1 MRLFRLT
8 PRRRALLA
16 LILLGGPLAATSGRI
31 APADPADPPPR
42 PAILGTGPVLRQS
55 VVPATSFFAR
65 APVTRVEGD
74 ATSVVIQREVVPAAE
89 DTSLLGPRVWIIR
102 VLLYAFYLIIA
113 MVCVYIV
120 RHYLFTLNR
129 LFRPTRQPY
138 VDIDIADWPP
148 ITVLIPA
155 HNEQE
160 VIGDILEAVLD
171 ADYPRE
177 RLTVVPIDDRSTDRT
192 GEIVEAFQAANPD
205 VVRPFLRTEGK
216 PGKAAALN
224 DAMAIVTTEIALVF
238 DADYL
243 PGRGL
248 LKQLVAPFFDPE
260 VGAVMGRVVPHN
272 ITRNLLSRLL
282 DLERS
287 GGYQVDQQ
295 ARMNMGLVPQY
306 GGTVGGVRSR
316 ALRAVG
322 GWRVDSLAEDTDA
335 TYRLLLAGW
344 KTVYQNRSE
353 CYEQVPEDWDGRLR
367 QIRRWAMGHN
377 EVAVTYL
384 GGLLRSARTSLA
396 EKLDGALLL
405 GVYTM
410 SPILVLGWLI
420 GIVLWYLGVTKPG
433 LIVILLVVSY
443 SALGNFATFFEIAAA
458 AHLDGSHNRI
468 RLLPFVFL
476 GFLVSLFGVS
486 RATLSQLL
494 PHKTR
499 SLRWHKTEHNHNG
512 NHGYR
517 LRNGFNGRHEHPGA
531 AS

>member
-1 MRLFRLT
+1 MTTSVSKAWQRS
-8 PRRRALLA
+8 LLA
-16 LILLGGPLAATSGRI
+16 LALALGTLAATHTGTRLEPVVS
-31 APADPADPPPR
+31 AER
-42 PAILGTGPVLRQS
+42 PDVLGSGPVSSRT
-55 VVPATSFFAR
+55 VVPATSFFGPPR
-65 APVTRVEGD
+65 LTRIGGSAVG
-74 ATSVVIQREVVPAAE
+74 AVLQQEVVRSSP
-89 DTSLLGPRVWIIR
+89 DPSRLGPRSWIVT
-102 VLLYAFYLIIA
+102 VLLYTFYLIIA
-113 MVCVYIV
+113 MVAVYIV

-155 HNEQE
+155 HNEE
-160 VIGDILEAVLD
+160 AVIGDILEAVLD

-177 RLTVVPIDDRSTDRT
+177 RLTVVPVEDRSTDRT
-192 GEIVEAFQAANPD
+192 REIVEAFQHANLD
-205 VVRPFLRTEGK
+205 VVRPFIRSEGK
-216 PGKAAALN
+216 AGKAAALN
-224 DAMAIVTTEIALVF
+224 DAMATVTTDIALVF
-238 DADYL
+238 DADYI

-272 ITRNLLSRLL
+272 VSGNLLTRLL

-295 ARMNMGLVPQY
+295 ARMNMGLVAQY
-306 GGTVGGVRSR
+306 GGTVGGVRSS

-322 GWRVDSLAEDTDA
+322 GWRDDSLAEDTDA
-335 TYRLLLAGW
+335 TYRLLLGGW

-377 EVAVTYL
+377 AVAVRYL
-384 GGLLRSARTSLA
+384 GRLLRSARTSLA
-396 EKLDGALLL
+396 EKVDGALLL

-410 SPILVLGWLI
+410 SPILVLGWLV

-458 AHLDGSHNRI
+458 AHLDGSRNRI

-486 RATLSQLL
+486 RATISQLL
-494 PHKTR
+494 PHKTKR
-499 SLRWHKTEHNHNG
+499 LLWHKTEHNHNG
-512 NHGYR
+512 SHGYQ
-517 LRNGFNGRHEHPGA
+517 LRNGFHDRAGAGGTVGR
-531 AS
+531 